1 MSPQAAHLA
10 RAFLPRPEAP
20 RHPKGRHHGA
30 RTAPCTACAIRQ
42 MATALAVHRALRV
55 SAFADLKSNW
65 RRTGPA
71 YRLLDWAGAQ
81 RDTALRLASRTGQDA
96 VQINS
101 DVGDGW

>member
-1 MSPQAAHLA
+1 
-10 RAFLPRPEAP
+10 
-20 RHPKGRHHGA
+20 
-30 RTAPCTACAIRQ
+30 